1 MAAGGSGGELA
12 RPEPTGYGHTDS
24 EWVDDTGVS
33 HPRHDLRHVNEDE
46 YEPWDWGEARD
57 ERHVG
62 PARRRHSPADEPGR
76 LKPEP
81 VWETRTEAN
90 MSHGGWKRTFFG
102 ELTEMAP
109 AEARDLE
116 HGADGVVR
124 YQGKPVAMEYE
135 GHLVVDQDRPPVLE
149 EAVMELIQG
158 ARKRGL
164 KIEDAAPEKLERLT
178 RWVSQRGRATEPK
191 GEGTMTVNSEGTR
204 QAKSDGVSAGHKKII
219 DELLEKEDARPTG
232 DAVRLAESNP
242 RKDFARYHIPTDR
255 GLKDV
260 EIWGDRVKVRS
271 EATYGFAKKSD
282 DMDGLP
288 DRVAP
293 LDDDLPG
300 EVPVDEVPVDAPIGE
315 ETDMEGEPADGLLL
329 HVDVSVDAPDE
340 MEEEEVISILDE
352 VLRDPSIADQINER
366 LADSGL
372 SLSVLE
378 VETYDEDE
386 CEEEGL
392 EEELDELDDEAEI
405 EVVEPTGDAV
415 QEGSGCNPV

>member
-24 EWVDDTGVS
+24 EWVDDTGLS
-33 HPRHDLRHVNEDE
+33 HPRHDLRHVNEE
-46 YEPWDWGEARD
+46 GYEPWDWGQARD
-57 ERHVG
+57 ERHREPG
-62 PARRRHSPADEPGR
+62 RRRQAPADEPGR

-81 VWETRTEAN
+81 VWETRTEAS
-90 MSHGGWKRTFFG
+90 MSYGGWKKAFFG
-102 ELTEMAP
+102 EAATAQ
-109 AEARDLE
+109 DLE
-116 HGADGVVR
+116 HGADGVIR
-124 YQGKPVAMEYE
+124 YQGKPVAMEYA

-158 ARKRGL
+158 ARRRGL
-164 KIEDAAPEKLERLT
+164 KIEDTSPEKLERLT
-178 RWVSQRGRATEPK
+178 EWSK
-191 GEGTMTVNSEGTR
+191 GETTMTAKSEDAR

-242 RKDFARYHIPTDR
+242 RKDFARYQIPTDR

-271 EATYGFAKKSD
+271 EATYGFAKKAD

-293 LDDDLPG
+293 LDDEAPIDGP
-300 EVPVDEVPVDAPIGE
+300 PVDEAPADDFPVEEDA
-315 ETDMEGEPADGLLL
+315 EGEPADGLLL
-329 HVDVSVDAPDE
+329 HVDVSVDAPDG

-352 VLRDPSIADQINER
+352 VLRDPDVAGQINDR

-372 SLSVLE
+372 SISVLE
-378 VETYDEDE
+378 VETYEEDE

-392 EEELDELDDEAEI
+392 EEELDELGDEAEI

>member
-24 EWVDDTGVS
+24 EWVDDTGLS
-33 HPRHDLRHVNEDE
+33 HPRHDLRHVNEDG

-57 ERHVG
+57 EKHRE
-62 PARRRHSPADEPGR
+62 PARRRQSPAGEPGR

-90 MSHGGWKRTFFG
+90 MSHGGWKKAFFG
-102 ELTEMAP
+102 EAGVTAQ
-109 AEARDLE
+109 DLV

-124 YQGKPVAMEYE
+124 FQGKPVAMEYE

-164 KIEDAAPEKLERLT
+164 KIEDAAPEKLERLV
-178 RWVSQRGRATEPK
+178 RWVAGKPG
-191 GEGTMTVNSEGTR
+191 GEGAMTAKSENAR

-242 RKDFARYHIPTDR
+242 RKDFARYQIPTDR

-271 EATYGFAKKSD
+271 EATYGFAKKAD

-293 LDDDLPG
+293 FD
-300 EVPVDEVPVDAPIGE
+300 EEAPVDDIPAEEAPVDDIPAE
-315 ETDMEGEPADGLLL
+315 EDMEEPADGLLL
-329 HVDVSVDAPDE
+329 HVDVSVDAPDG

-352 VLRDPSIADQINER
+352 VLRDPDVAGQINER

-372 SLSVLE
+372 SISVLE
-378 VETYDEDE
+378 VETYEEDE

-392 EEELDELDDEAEI
+392 EEELDELDDETEI